1 MTRSSSLR
9 NILVRLALLGVFS
22 FGPVHAQELA
32 TALGS
37 SVAQRYEAE
46 RAQIGQLERS
56 TDPEKKIELA
66 RLFMNGIMTSETN
79 PLPHPDLDRAETLLD
94 EVIAGPDKVLAQRAM
109 SLKADVLGRRESP
122 EALAERDS
130 IRAKLV
136 QQGYAPAVADLV
148 IAGAPLPEGLIED
161 AAIAALETRVLS
173 GDAKATEA
181 LAKLLAPR
189 DPERSKAL
197 AAQAL
202 MMSMAAS
209 ETNPRAAT
217 DLGRRY
223 LEGTGL
229 PADAEEGLRL
239 LKEAAAQGSDEAVKL
254 LDQGIRNK
262 VGGLEPAIVRDILVT
277 ALAAGSFDAADII
290 ISDLVNQP
298 LYGFT
303 RADALVALRLQ
314 RETGDRDAL
323 MRSVQFYAGGGDA
336 APDLDTAI
344 PLIEQLVQTDGQSPE
359 EVMRI
364 AQKLETL
371 GLPVNVSLQYVEP
384 LFRSVGGKGADEA
397 NYQADRILAAAAE
410 AGIPEAR
417 SLSPGRTTAILDELR
432 DAGTRGHVRSLILL
446 GDLYYAGIWVTPTYR
461 QAMQYYE
468 QALAKEPSLMAQER
482 VAKALLQIKQTPF
495 EEERFEKLIGELAS
509 AGSDWGQ
516 YRYGLMLIAGTA
528 TKPADMAAGEDL
540 LLSLSNKGFAPAVRA
555 MIGRLRDEQDPS
567 RVNRAIDAFTRAWQ
581 IRKDYKTG
589 RQLGE
594 FYILAGRPDDA
605 REVLGHPMFAEDPA
619 ALLALAQMEAQAQPA
634 NEARAF
640 ELASRG
646 LAAASSDRT
655 AVELAQLLLT
665 LKLPAAKPEAE
676 RYLGDMADAG
686 NTDAMGLLVTSYLD
700 RLKTDP
706 TVLDTV
712 LDWTLTLA
720 KVGEVAPII
729 ELTATYLAPKADPE
743 LAKRI
748 LPVAEG
754 ALKVLPADNYVAVL
768 VAQAYYNG
776 WGTAPDASR
785 GNQLIEAAA
794 VAGNADALAELGL
807 QYFYG
812 MGRERNSDTGIALLD
827 SAAALGH
834 GVARVELGRLNSSAT
849 GPNVDRVKAYSMFLD
864 AAGQGSSAGMLEVGR
879 LYLAGWGIGQDEERG
894 VEWLEKAA
902 ALGNYDAMYQL
913 YFHYYSKPD
922 AASQRLASLWLDRS
936 VDAGVNPARLRLA
949 VHKLATE
956 GDQPGTTGYDDA
968 VTLLDDAFASGYNT
982 ARKFSQTTTDFKLP
996 MPGEKKE

>member
-1 MTRSSSLR
+1 MIRSSALR
-9 NILVRLALLGVFS
+9 SILLRLALLGAITL
-22 FGPVHAQELA
+22 GPAQAQEVE
-32 TALGS
+32 TAIGT

-46 RAQIGQLERS
+46 LAQLDALQRS
-56 TDPEKKIELA
+56 ADPEKKLELA
-66 RLFMNGIMTSETN
+66 RLFMNGTMTSATN
-79 PLPHPDLDRAETLLD
+79 PLPHPDLDRAEAVLD
-94 EVIAGPDKVLAQRAM
+94 EIIAGPDKLLAQRAL
-109 SLKADVLGRRESP
+109 SQKADVLGRRATA
-122 EALAERDS
+122 EADAERDQ
-130 IRAKLV
+130 IRARLV
-136 QQGYAPAVADLV
+136 EEGYAPAIADLV
-148 IAGAPLPEGLIED
+148 VAGEPLPPGLTED

-173 GDAKATEA
+173 GDAKATDA
-181 LAKLLAPR
+181 LAKLLATR

-197 AAQAL
+197 TAQAL
-202 MMSMAAS
+202 MMNMAAS

-239 LKEAAAQGSDEAVKL
+239 LKDAASKGADEAVKL
-254 LDQGIRNK
+254 LHQGIHDK
-262 VGGLEPAIVRDILVT
+262 VAGLDAAGVRDILVA
-277 ALAAGSFDAADII
+277 ALAGGSFAAANII
-290 ISDLVNQP
+290 VSDLVDQP
-298 LYGFT
+298 VYGFS
-303 RADALVALRLQ
+303 RADALVALRLL
-314 RETGDRDAL
+314 RETGDREAL
-323 MRSVQFYAGGGDA
+323 LSSVQFYTGGGDA
-336 APDLDTAI
+336 APDLAAAI
-344 PLIEQLVQTDGQSPE
+344 PLIEQLVQTDGRTPE
-359 EVMRI
+359 ETMRI
-364 AQKLETL
+364 AQKLESF
-371 GLPVNVSLQYVEP
+371 GLPVDVSLRYVEP
-384 LFRSVGGKGADEA
+384 LFRSVGGEGADEA
-397 NYQADRILAAAAE
+397 NYRADRILAAAAE
-410 AGIPEAR
+410 AGIPAAR
-417 SLSPGRTTAILDELR
+417 SLPPYRVATILAELR
-432 DAGTRGHVRSLILL
+432 DAGSRGHVRSLILL

-468 QALAKEPSLMAQER
+468 EAHTREPSLMAQER

-495 EEERFEKLIGELAS
+495 EEERFEQLVGELAAS
-509 AGSDWGQ
+509 GSEWGL
-516 YRYGLMLIAGTA
+516 YRQGLLLISGTA
-528 TKPADMAAGEDL
+528 TKPADVASGEEL

-555 MIGRLRDEQDPS
+555 MISRLRDEQDAT
-567 RVNRAIDAFTRAWQ
+567 RVNRAIEAFTRAWE

-619 ALLALAQMEAQAQPA
+619 ALLALAQMEATAQPVD
-634 NEARAF
+634 EARAF
-640 ELASRG
+640 DLASRG
-646 LAAASSDRT
+646 LAAAGSDRT
-655 AVELAQLLLT
+655 AVELAQLLLS
-665 LKLPAAKPEAE
+665 LKLPEAKAEAE
-676 RYLGDMADAG
+676 RYLGDMAEAG
-686 NTDAMGLLVTSYLD
+686 NTDAMSLLVTSYLD

-712 LDWTLTLA
+712 LDWTVTLA
-720 KVGEVAPII
+720 KVGEIAPII
-729 ELTATYLAPKADPE
+729 ELAATYLAPKADPTF
-743 LAKRI
+743 AKRI
-748 LPVAEG
+748 LPVAEE
-754 ALKVLPADNYVAVL
+754 ALQVLPADNYVAVL

-776 WGTAPDASR
+776 WGTKPDAAR
-785 GNQLIEAAA
+785 GNELIETAAA
-794 VAGNADALAELGL
+794 AGNSDALAELGL

-812 MGRERNSDTGIALLD
+812 MGRERNPDTGIALLD

-849 GPNVDRVKAYSMFLD
+849 GPSVNRVKAYSMFLD
-864 AAGQGSSAGMLEVGR
+864 AAGQGSGAGMLEVGR

-936 VDAGVNPARLRLA
+936 VEAGVNPARLRLA

-956 GDQPGTTGYDDA
+956 GDTPGTPGYDDA
-968 VTLLDDAFASGYNT
+968 VSLLDDAFASGYNT